1 MPAQVRVVLG
11 MLPPLLGGLVRRLL
25 AAEPGIA
32 VVGEAP
38 DRAALADAVRLH
50 RPHAVVL
57 EMEGGGLPADVCL
70 LLCER
75 PELTWIAVARDHSR
89 ATVHVLRSDAL
100 PDLGP
105 RDLISVIRAAA
116 HPD

>member
-1 MPAQVRVVLG
+1 MPAPVRVVLG
-11 MLPPLLGGLVRRLL
+11 MLPPLLAGLVRRLL
-25 AAEPGIA
+25 AAEPDIC

-38 DRAALADAVRLH
+38 DRAALADAVRTR

-57 EMEGGGLPADVCL
+57 EMEGGGLPAEICL

-89 ATVHVLRSDAL
+89 ATVHVLRSDTL

-105 RDLISVIRAAA
+105 RDLVSAIRSAARRE
-116 HPD
+116 

>member
-1 MPAQVRVVLG
+1 MPSHVRVVLG
-11 MLPPLLGGLVRRLL
+11 MLPPLLGGLVPRLQ
-25 AAEPGIA
+25 AAEPGISG
-32 VVGEAP
+32 VGEASDP
-38 DRAALADAVRLH
+38 APLAHAVRTH

-57 EMEGGGLPADVCL
+57 EMDAGGLPADFCG

-105 RDLISVIRAAA
+105 RDLVSAIRSAA
-116 HPD
+116 PGD